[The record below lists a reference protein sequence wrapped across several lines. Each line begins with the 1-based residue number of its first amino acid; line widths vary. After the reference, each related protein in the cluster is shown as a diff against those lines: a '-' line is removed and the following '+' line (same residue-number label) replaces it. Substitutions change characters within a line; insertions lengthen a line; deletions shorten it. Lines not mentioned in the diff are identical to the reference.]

1 MSRSDEK
8 KIRDLPC
15 DLCGEVAFQ
24 LIGTLDRRGEP
35 LDTTICRYCGL
46 VSHRLIPSSDEL
58 AAYYQESYRNDY
70 QGEYRPSGYRVIREW
85 NRGRQ
90 LASRLRPY
98 LSENDRIFEV
108 GSGIG
113 CNLMS
118 LAVQGYAVQGIE
130 PNEGFCRFSQ
140 NSLSAPVEPNYVED
154 AAHLPI
160 YDMVLMVHVL
170 EHLPSPTAALSHM
183 RQILKPGGKLY
194 VEVPNLISPHAAPG
208 KWFHFAHIYNF
219 TPASLTMLANKSG
232 FEVEPI
238 GRPERRNLRMLL
250 TRSDSCKWQTDNA
263 NYANTLRS
271 LHRYNWL
278 SYHARSSYLSERV
291 AVLSSRVFERCF
303 TKSRVERIRATCAS
317 AANLDRS
324 ATHADAA

>member
-1 MSRSDEK
+1 
-8 KIRDLPC
+8 
-15 DLCGEVAFQ
+15 
-24 LIGTLDRRGEP
+24 
-35 LDTTICRYCGL
+35 
-46 VSHRLIPSSDEL
+46 
-58 AAYYQESYRNDY
+58 
-70 QGEYRPSGYRVIREW
+70 
-85 NRGRQ
+85 
-90 LASRLRPY
+90 
-98 LSENDRIFEV
+98 
-108 GSGIG
+108 
-113 CNLMS
+113 
-118 LAVQGYAVQGIE
+118 
-130 PNEGFCRFSQ
+130 
-140 NSLSAPVEPNYVED
+140 
-154 AAHLPI
+154 
-160 YDMVLMVHVL
+160 
-170 EHLPSPTAALSHM
+170 
-183 RQILKPGGKLY
+183 
-194 VEVPNLISPHAAPG
+194 
-208 KWFHFAHIYNF
+208 
-219 TPASLTMLANKSG
+219 LTMLANKSG